1 MGSEP
6 RQLLEQWLQI
16 GRKTPLPGTNSQN
29 SVASVDSPSRRGLY
43 CARLAPFVVLVE
55 GQRDNGTGET

>member
-16 GRKTPLPGTNSQN
+16 GRKPPLPGTNSQN

-43 CARLAPFVVLVE
+43 FARFATFVVLVE
-55 GQRDNGTGET
+55 GQRDNGSGET